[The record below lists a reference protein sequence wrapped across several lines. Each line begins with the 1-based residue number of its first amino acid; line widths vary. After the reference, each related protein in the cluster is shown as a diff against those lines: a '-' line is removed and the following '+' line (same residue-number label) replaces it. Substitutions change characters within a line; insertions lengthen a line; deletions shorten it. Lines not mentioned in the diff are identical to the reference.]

1 MICRSC
7 TRGQCRSLSTAER
20 RIEIECPSCDAEGC
34 EECTEGVFDLDGCPN
49 AFCSQ
54 VVTSIDMIDLF
65 EKGLPP
71 ITGGVLDQSASFI
84 AAASFFQSEESKVRN
99 ERINRHSY

>member
-1 MICRSC
+1 
-7 TRGQCRSLSTAER
+7 
-20 RIEIECPSCDAEGC
+20 
-34 EECTEGVFDLDGCPN
+34 
-49 AFCSQ
+49 
-54 VVTSIDMIDLF
+54 MIDLF